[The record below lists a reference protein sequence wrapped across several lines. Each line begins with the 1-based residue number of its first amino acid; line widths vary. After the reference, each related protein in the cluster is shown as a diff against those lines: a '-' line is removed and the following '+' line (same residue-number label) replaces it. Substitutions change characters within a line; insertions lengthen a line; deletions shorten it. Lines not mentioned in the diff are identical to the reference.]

1 MRVTM
6 TLALVLDALQR
17 GATYGFDI
25 IDRTGLQ
32 AGTVYPIL
40 RRLEE
45 ARLVKSRWESV
56 THAREEG
63 RPSRRLYTLTAAG
76 HAHTAEVRAR
86 FPSLFSAEARRLR
99 AHGAS

>member
-6 TLALVLDALQR
+6 TLALVLDALQH
-17 GATYGFDI
+17 GASYGFDI

-45 ARLVKSRWESV
+45 ARHVKSRWESV
-56 THAREEG
+56 MYAREEG
-63 RPSRRLYTLTAAG
+63 RPSRRLYTLTPAG
-76 HAHTAEVRAR
+76 HAQAAQACAR
-86 FPSLFSAEARRLR
+86 YPAMFTAEARRMR
-99 AHGAS
+99 AQGAS